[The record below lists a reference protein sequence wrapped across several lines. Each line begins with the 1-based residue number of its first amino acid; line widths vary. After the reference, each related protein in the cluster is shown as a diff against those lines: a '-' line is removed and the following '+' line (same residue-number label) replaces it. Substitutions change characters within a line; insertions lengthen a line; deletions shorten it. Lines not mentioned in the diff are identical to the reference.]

1 MTITNTKNFD
11 VSNLNIEKPNKNED
25 DLYSSKILYNNENLI
40 FQTPKVKI
48 TKVSEKNLTIE
59 IADDNL
65 YDSLGLFDNHI
76 IKLTSDNS
84 KDWFSNEYT
93 IDDIE
98 ELYKRSIST
107 PYKSTN
113 KCNMK
118 ININNTVQIYNKN
131 KELLSINDLIVDNEI
146 VLLISCSKLL
156 IYKNYCIPKW
166 EAIQIKVKEKKNKV
180 RNEYLFKDL
189 DNENQPDEKLKK
201 LIE

>member
-113 KCNMK
+113 KCNLEQD
-118 ININNTVQIYNKN
+118 INNT
-131 KELLSINDLIVDNEI
+131 
-146 VLLISCSKLL
+146 ISL
-156 IYKNYCIPKW
+156 
-166 EAIQIKVKEKKNKV
+166 
-180 RNEYLFKDL
+180 
-189 DNENQPDEKLKK
+189 
-201 LIE
+201 